1 MKNIFL
7 SLIFILF
14 SSTAGAQAFPAKPVR
29 IVVGYPPGGSGD
41 FTTRVIAD
49 EMQKNLGVSV
59 VTENKPGAG
68 GNLAA
73 EAVAKSPADGY
84 TLLNAWHHSINLV
97 LYKNPGYSHKDF
109 IPITKIATGP
119 TIVVVNN
126 NLPVNSLKELIGY
139 AKANPDKLFIAS
151 AGFGSTPNIS
161 ATLFQAA
168 TGLQNIPQVQF
179 KGGGPAMQ
187 SVLAGDTQVA
197 FSTAPTV
204 MGMIRAGRLRAL
216 AVTTRKGS
224 PSVPGIPGTEEAGV
238 PGFEST
244 FWFGLYAPA
253 GTPRAIVMRL
263 HEAAVKGLAKPEVRE
278 KIAVQGMDATP
289 NASPEEF
296 DAEIR
301 AEGPALER
309 LLRESNARVE

>member
-1 MKNIFL
+1 MINRILLLFFL
-7 SLIFILF
+7 SFQA
-14 SSTAGAQAFPAKPVR
+14 TAQTFPTKPVR

-41 FTTRVIAD
+41 FTTRIIA
-49 EMQKNLGVSV
+49 EELQKGLGVSV
-59 VTENKPGAG
+59 VVENKPGAG
-68 GNLAA
+68 GNIAA
-73 EAVAKSPADGY
+73 EQVAKSPADGY

-97 LYKNPGYSHKDF
+97 LYKNPGYAHKDF

-119 TIVVVNN
+119 TIIVVNN
-126 NLPVNSLKELIGY
+126 DLPVKDLKGLISY

-161 ATLFQAA
+161 ASLFQAA

-216 AVTTRKGS
+216 AVSTRKGS

-238 PGFEST
+238 PNYEST

-253 GTPRAIVMRL
+253 GTPRPIVMRV
-263 HEAAVKGLAKPEVRE
+263 HEAAVKGLARAEVRE

-289 NASPEEF
+289 NASPEAF

-301 AEGPALER
+301 AEGPELER
-309 LLRESNARVE
+309 LLRDSGAKVE

>member
-1 MKNIFL
+1 M
-7 SLIFILF
+7 ILRILLMLLLPLGV
-14 SSTAGAQAFPAKPVR
+14 AAQSYPSKPVR

-41 FTTRVIAD
+41 FTTRVIAE

-59 VTENKPGAG
+59 IAENKPGAG

-73 EAVAKSPADGY
+73 TEVVKSAPDGY
-84 TLLNAWHHSINLV
+84 TVLNAWHHSINLA

-109 IPITKIATGP
+109 IPVTKIATGP
-119 TIVVVNN
+119 TIVVVNPN
-126 NLPVNSLKELIGY
+126 VPIKSLGELIAY
-139 AKANPDKLFIAS
+139 AKANPGKLFVAS

-168 TGLQNIPQVQF
+168 AGVDLTQVQF
-179 KGGGPAMQ
+179 KGGGPAIQ
-187 SVLAGDTQVA
+187 SVLAGDTQLA

-204 MGMIRAGRLRAL
+204 MGMIRAGRLRPL
-216 AVTTRKGS
+216 AVSMRKGS
-224 PSVPGIPGTEEAGV
+224 PSVPGIPGTEAAGL
-238 PGFEST
+238 PSYEST
-244 FWFGLYAPA
+244 FWFGLYVPA

-263 HEAAVKGLAKPEVRE
+263 HEAAVKGLARPEVRD
-278 KIAVQGMDATP
+278 KIALQGMDATP

-301 AEGPALER
+301 AEGPVLER
-309 LLRESNARVE
+309 LIRESGAKVE